1 MRELKRV
8 LDARGIAIL
17 TVGSVIGSGIFL
29 VPSGV
34 LRDSG
39 GSVGLATLAWVLGGI
54 LSFLGALTY
63 AEMGAM
69 NPQAGG
75 LYLYLRDGFGRAV
88 AFGYGWTLFL
98 VIGAGTVATLAVA
111 STNYLAALVPMSP
124 AVQKVVAITLA
135 FGTGML
141 NVFGTD
147 RSTTI
152 VKWGT
157 GLKLA
162 AIALLVLVLPILG
175 SGFRQVDRVW
185 PAAIT
190 GSTMSSLGLA
200 LVSVLWAYEGWQ
212 YLTFMAGETID
223 PQRNFPKGLALGVVA
238 LIVIYV
244 AAATAYIAGIGPTA
258 VAASSRVAA
267 DAASTV
273 IGPIWGKLIA
283 IPIIVSMMT
292 AAQANSLASA
302 RVYFAMA
309 RDGVFFPPM
318 ARIHP
323 KYGTPAFAI
332 VAAAVWAAVLAASG
346 TFEVLLKYVIFVGWL
361 FYGLGGLALIALRRK
376 QPDASRP
383 FKVPGYPVTPVL
395 FALSGF
401 AIVINTVYLDPPRG
415 LIGLGAAAL
424 AIPVYYV
431 WRAFSPGK
439 GSAGG

>member
-39 GSVGLATLAWVLGGI
+39 GSVGLATLVWVLGGI

>member
-1 MRELKRV
+1 MSELKRV

-39 GSVGLATLAWVLGGI
+39 GSVGLATLVWVLGGV
-54 LSFLGALTY
+54 LSYMGAVTY
-63 AEMGAM
+63 AEMAAM
-69 NPQAGG
+69 NPEAGG

-111 STNYLAALVPMSP
+111 STNYLAALVPMAP
-124 AVQKVVAITLA
+124 GVQKLVAIGLA
-135 FGTGML
+135 FGTGII

-157 GLKLA
+157 VLKLA
-162 AIALLVLVLPILG
+162 AIALLVVALPMLG
-175 SGFRQVDRVW
+175 SGFHQVDRVW
-185 PAAIT
+185 PAQISGGTVSAA
-190 GSTMSSLGLA
+190 GLA

-212 YLTFMAGETID
+212 YLTFMAGETIE
-223 PQRNFPKGLALGVVA
+223 PQRNFPRGLAIGVVA
-238 LIVIYV
+238 LIVIYL
-244 AAATAYIAGIGPTA
+244 AAATAYIAGLGPA
-258 VAASSRVAA
+258 GVAGSTRVAA
-267 DAASTV
+267 DAATAV
-273 IGPIWGKLIA
+273 LGPIWGKLIA
-283 IPIIVSMMT
+283 IPIIVSMIT
-292 AAQANSLASA
+292 AGQANALAAS

-309 RDGVFFPPM
+309 RDGVFFKPM

-323 KYGTPAFAI
+323 RYGTPAFAI
-332 VAAAVWAAVLAASG
+332 VAAATWAAVLAATG
-346 TFEVLLKYVIFVGWL
+346 TFDVLLKYVIFVGWL

-376 QPDASRP
+376 QPDTPRP
-383 FKVPGYPVTPVL
+383 FKVPGYPVTPIL

-401 AIVINTVYLDPPRG
+401 AIVLNTVYLDPPRG

-424 AIPVYYV
+424 AVPVYYL
-431 WRAFSPGK
+431 WRVLAPGTGTTK
-439 GSAGG
+439 G